1 MANEEKKE
9 KDEGIVLTSLPI
21 AKRHAALLDI
31 QKQLAG
37 HELEATAEVAGHK
50 FHMTTINSDEE
61 MWADGFMQTDS
72 TPQAISSYRKSR
84 LAAAIKSIDG
94 VPVEELFDFPD
105 GMDEDTKKQFT
116 MSRYGQRT
124 WQMNQLYVWLG
135 ELGMPVIDD
144 LAAEYQKISRQ
155 RKESIDGLKNSST
168 GIPGGESKDTSS
180 PEKESSSTTQM

>member
-31 QKQLAG
+31 QKQLQG
-37 HELEATAEVAGHK
+37 HELETTVEVAGHK

-72 TPQAISSYRKSR
+72 TPQAVSSYRKSR
-84 LAAAIKSIDG
+84 LAASIKSIDNI
-94 VPVEELFDFPD
+94 PITEMFEFPED
-105 GMDEDTKKQFT
+105 MDEDTKRQFT
-116 MSRYGQRT
+116 MSRYGERT

-135 ELGMPVIDD
+135 ELGMPIIDQ
-144 LAAEYQKISRQ
+144 LATEYQKISRQ
-155 RKESIDGLKNSST
+155 RKESLDNLKNSSA

-180 PEKESSSTTQM
+180 PEKESSLVTQM